1 MKYNHHSKLLLYV
14 GITHTVRETVFTE
27 LEDTLFLFLDV
38 RNATQDAR
46 PTLNGQNLSQGK

>member
-14 GITHTVRETVFTE
+14 GITHTVREIVFKE
-27 LEDTLFLFLDV
+27 LGEDILFLSLDV

-46 PTLNGQNLSQGK
+46 PTLKG